1 MKAQDLAQYIINHSN
16 KRFSNL
22 ELQKIMY
29 FVVLKHYKDTG
40 EYLLDENFEAWQFG
54 AIVYDVYLF
63 YRDYGANSIDRTNEN
78 IEIEDSIKQRV
89 DFVLSKLS
97 NYTYWDLVD
106 MLHAKGGAWER
117 TYTAEKKGVIPR
129 ELIKKETHIID
140 KMGMKLKES
149 TIKHNSNVLF
159 THYCQK

>member
-16 KRFSNL
+16 KGISNL
-22 ELQKIMY
+22 ELQKILY

-63 YRDYGANSIDRTNEN
+63 YRDYGANSIDKTNEN

-97 NYTYWDLVD
+97 NYNHWD
-106 MLHAKGGAWER
+106 
-117 TYTAEKKGVIPR
+117 
-129 ELIKKETHIID
+129 
-140 KMGMKLKES
+140 
-149 TIKHNSNVLF
+149 
-159 THYCQK
+159 